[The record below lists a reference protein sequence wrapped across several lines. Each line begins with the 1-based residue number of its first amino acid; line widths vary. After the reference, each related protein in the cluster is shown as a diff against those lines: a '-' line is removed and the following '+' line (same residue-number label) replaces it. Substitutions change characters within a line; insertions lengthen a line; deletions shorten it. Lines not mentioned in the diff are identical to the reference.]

1 MIEQQ
6 KILAI
11 IPARGGSKGL
21 LGKNI
26 YAFGGKPLIAWT
38 IEAAKDSSYIDKLI
52 LSSDDEEI
60 IRVAKSYGCDAPFK
74 RDAQLALDDTSSID
88 VVIDAIN
95 RCPGYEWVLLLQ
107 PTSPLRVAQ
116 DIDEAIR
123 YCMEKRA
130 DACVSVS
137 EVEQS
142 PYWMY
147 SLTDSQMLK
156 PVMPPPIPTRR
167 QDLPKCFTL
176 NGAIYF
182 ARIDDLLRSKTF
194 ILPKTVPYL
203 LPPERA
209 IDIDTLDD
217 LVTAENLLIRP
228 LA

>member
-1 MIEQQ
+1 MIDKQ

-26 YAFGGKPLIAWT
+26 YTFGGKPLIAWT
-38 IEAAKDSSYIDKLI
+38 IEAAKDSSYIDNLI

-60 IRVAKSYGCDAPFK
+60 IGVAKAYGCDVPFK
-74 RDAQLALDDTSSID
+74 RDAQLALDNTPSID

-123 YCMEKRA
+123 HCMEKEA
-130 DACVSVS
+130 EACVSVS
-137 EVEQS
+137 EAEQS

-156 PVMPPPIPTRR
+156 PVMSSPIPSRR

-182 ARIDDLLRSKTF
+182 ARIDELLQFKTF
-194 ILPKTVPYL
+194 VLPKTVPYL

-217 LVTAENLLIRP
+217 LLAAENLLIRP
-228 LA
+228 FA

>member
-1 MIEQQ
+1 MIDKQ

-26 YAFGGKPLIAWT
+26 YTFGGKPLIAWT
-38 IEAAKDSSYIDKLI
+38 IEAAKGSSYIDRLI

-60 IRVAKSYGCDAPFK
+60 IRVAKTYGCDVPFK
-74 RDAQLALDDTSSID
+74 RDAQLALDDTASID

-123 YCMEKRA
+123 YCMEKGA

-137 EVEQS
+137 EAEQS

-156 PVMPPPIPTRR
+156 PVMPPPIPSRR

-182 ARIDDLLRSKTF
+182 ARIDELLQFKTF

-209 IDIDTLDD
+209 IDIDTLED
-217 LVTAENLLIRP
+217 LVAAENLLPRP
-228 LA
+228 LE